1 MFSVYFL
8 LDIGTVAGY
17 TLPNISKGALPMIAY
32 RLTAKTDVL
41 TDTTTMTGYTF
52 ASAHPRAGEE

>member
-1 MFSVYFL
+1 
-8 LDIGTVAGY
+8 
-17 TLPNISKGALPMIAY
+17 MIAY

-41 TDTTTMTGYTF
+41 TDTAAVTGYTF